1 MNMKYFRIIL
11 TGLMLFGFFILFE
24 APFISAP
31 QFACAEDAWKTEF
44 EDICSK
50 TNDAMALN
58 KEEVK
63 ALIDRCDKLKSQ
75 IEKLDETARK
85 VYLKRLQMCRDLF
98 VFVRDSKEKN

>member
-1 MNMKYFRIIL
+1 MNVKCFRIIL
-11 TGLMLFGFFILFE
+11 TGLVFFGFFTLFE

-31 QFACAEDAWKTEF
+31 QLACAEDTWKTEF
-44 EDICSK
+44 ENICSK
-50 TNDAMALN
+50 TNDAMSLN

-63 ALIDRCDKLKSQ
+63 ALIDRCDKLKPH

-98 VFVRDSKEKN
+98 VFVFDSKEKN